1 MVDVRLPD
9 GRVARFPDDMPREE
23 IRAFIQ
29 QKFPDAPPAQAV
41 TPSAAVE
48 DPSLPQRGGWFP
60 QFASGVTEGAA
71 SLLSLPNTVE
81 VGLRSIGPTIG
92 NAMGGDFA
100 YPDGSVLP
108 DVGQSFRNF
117 ATDIGAISAPSED
130 ASGRIVRRI
139 GQEVG
144 ANILPGAA
152 PLARAN
158 SVGQALRIGATEAAL
173 TGGSGLGAGIAQ
185 EVAPDNAGAEMLGQM
200 AGFATT
206 GGLLAGGRKIVTPNP
221 MSEERLSVARALNRE
236 GIDLTAGQKTGSNN
250 LRYMESELGG
260 PVAEEFMEKQA
271 GQFTSAALKRAGINA
286 DRATPDVMDD
296 AFRSIGSEFDRLSK
310 DTLVPLDTDLGTS
323 IGSAW
328 RSYEDVVP
336 ESQQAPIA
344 RNLLKDLADLA
355 RGHGTLPGPG
365 SVNTPYLS
373 GEAYQQYRSRLNRY
387 LRSTKD
393 TDLKLFL
400 EDITKA
406 LDDSA
411 ERYLQA
417 AKPDLADE
425 WRNVRRQYRN
435 LLTIEKAATGAG
447 ENAAQGFITP
457 QKLRQAVVGN
467 DSRGYVRG
475 YNDFSDLVHA
485 GNAMMTPL
493 PNSGTAGRMSARNL
507 VSVPSTIGGALIGGS
522 SGDATLGIAGGIAGA
537 MIPGQ
542 IGRGLMSAPGRSYL
556 SNQVLAPLGVGDSY
570 AASEVARILAA
581 QGAYDQ

>member
-9 GRVARFPDDMPREE
+9 GRVARFPDTMPREE
-23 IRAFIQ
+23 IRSFIQ
-29 QKFPDAPPAQAV
+29 QKFPE
-41 TPSAAVE
+41 PSA
-48 DPSLPQRGGWFP
+48 PSQASSSVPQSDLPQREGLFP
-60 QFASGVTEGAA
+60 QLASGVTEGAS
-71 SLLSLPNTVE
+71 SLLSLPNTIE
-81 VGLRSIGPTIG
+81 VGLRSIGPAIG

-100 YPDGSVLP
+100 YPEGSILP
-108 DVGQSFRNF
+108 DVGQSFKNF
-117 ATDIGAISAPSED
+117 ATNTNALSAPSED
-130 ASGRIVRRI
+130 AAGRLTRRV
-139 GQEVG
+139 GQEIG
-144 ANILPGAA
+144 ANLIPGMG
-152 PLARAN
+152 PLTRAN

-173 TGGSGLGAGIAQ
+173 TAGSGVGAGIAQ
-185 EVAPDNAGAEMLGQM
+185 EISPDNAGAEMLGQM

-221 MSEERLSVARALNRE
+221 ISEDRLSVARALSRE
-236 GIDLTAGQKTGSNN
+236 GIDLTAGQKTGSKT

-271 GQFTSAALKRAGINA
+271 GQFTAAALRRAGINA
-286 DRATPDVMDD
+286 NRATPDVMDD

-323 IGSAW
+323 IGNAW

-365 SVNTPYLS
+365 SVNAPYLS

-411 ERYLQA
+411 ERYLQTSN
-417 AKPDLADE
+417 PDLADE

-485 GNAMMTPL
+485 GNTMMTPL
-493 PNSGTAGRMSARNL
+493 PNSGTAGRLSARNL
-507 VSVPSTIGGALIGGS
+507 VSVPSTIGGALLGGS
-522 SGDATLGIAGGIAGA
+522 TGDAALGIAGGVAGA

-542 IGRGLMSAPGRSYL
+542 IGRGLMSAPGRAYL
-556 SNQVLAPLGVGDSY
+556 SNQLLTPLGVGDAY
-570 AASEVARILAA
+570 GTSEVARLLAA
-581 QGAYDQ
+581 MGGL